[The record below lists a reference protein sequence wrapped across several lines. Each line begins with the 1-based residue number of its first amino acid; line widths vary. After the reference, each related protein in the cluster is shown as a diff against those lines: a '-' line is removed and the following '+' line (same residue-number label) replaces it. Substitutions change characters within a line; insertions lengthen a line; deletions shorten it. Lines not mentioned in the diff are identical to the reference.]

1 MNKKALIIGIVLIV
15 VLLLSSCSKSENNTD
30 VASSTVNST
39 VTENNGIVSDNST
52 TKPTIASVPVQDDN
66 DHEVVSNNETYTH
79 TAIEGAVI
87 AKQDGSSSYSFY
99 EHCEKCGT
107 TFSNVSKNHT
117 ASFGTYTT
125 SFHCTKC
132 GNQQSVRIETTSN

>member
-1 MNKKALIIGIVLIV
+1 MNKKSLMIGIVLIV

-30 VASSTVNST
+30 VASSTGNRN
-39 VTENNGIVSDNST
+39 VTENSSIVSDNTT
-52 TKPTIASVPVQDDN
+52 TKPTIASVPFQDDN
-66 DHEVVSNNETYTH
+66 NNEEVSNDKTYTH
-79 TAIEGAVI
+79 RAIEGAVI

-99 EHCEKCGT
+99 LRCEKCGT
-107 TFSNVSKNHT
+107 TFSNVSKNQT

-125 SFHCTKC
+125 SFHCTNC